1 MSNLVLPTGYGAQ
14 LEKSTNVDCQTIK
27 EQLEVEKLSAAAAEL
42 EANKG
47 WKSAEG
53 KKVQATG
60 YTVIFTK
67 YPRNPYRKYKSST
80 GLILDVDSYHMNEAG
95 EMEQDVKQG
104 TGLWWYELIIN
115 IVAVVVLI
123 GLGAV
128 LPGIRRREEEYGIAF
143 DKSQWI
149 WMGIIII
156 GSIILDVW
164 LGSTKI
170 PARITMIIVEAIA
183 ALIITWIVGRRKPAN
198 ATK

>member
-95 EMEQDVKQG
+95 EMEQDDLGVICCNVVSVGPECKYVKEG
-104 TGLWWYELIIN
+104 DDIYVRN
-115 IVAVVVLI
+115 I
-123 GLGAV
+123 GLAPVPFDFRGYWAV
-128 LPGIRRREEEYGIAF
+128 SEQNVICKVVKN
-143 DKSQWI
+143 D
-149 WMGIIII
+149 
-156 GSIILDVW
+156 
-164 LGSTKI
+164 
-170 PARITMIIVEAIA
+170 
-183 ALIITWIVGRRKPAN
+183 
-198 ATK
+198 